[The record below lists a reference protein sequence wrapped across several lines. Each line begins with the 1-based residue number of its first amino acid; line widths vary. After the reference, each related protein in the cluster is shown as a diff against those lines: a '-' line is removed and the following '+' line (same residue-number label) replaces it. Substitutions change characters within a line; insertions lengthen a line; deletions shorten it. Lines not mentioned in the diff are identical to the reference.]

1 MLLSLHPDVMQ
12 RLREEHDRVF
22 GRDLATTLDLLH
34 TTPSKTNELEYTSAI
49 IKETLRLFPVGFNL
63 REAPE
68 GRTTL
73 ETNNGKTYSIAD
85 RVIVCCPQT
94 DHYNPAYFPEPTRF
108 IPDRFL
114 ESYQPRPHRYAWR
127 PFERG
132 PRACMGQELAM
143 DEMRIVL
150 LLTARWF
157 DFEMVV
163 PDNAVLPKESTMR
176 FSDWETR
183 IGRLAY
189 QELRM
194 SAAPRDGMP
203 MRVRLSGRR

>member
-1 MLLSLHPDVMQ
+1 M
-12 RLREEHDRVF
+12 
-22 GRDLATTLDLLH
+22 
-34 TTPSKTNELEYTSAI
+34 
-49 IKETLRLFPVGFNL
+49 
-63 REAPE
+63 
-68 GRTTL
+68 
-73 ETNNGKTYSIAD
+73 
-85 RVIVCCPQT
+85 
-94 DHYNPAYFPEPTRF
+94 PTKF

-114 ESYQPRPHRYAWR
+114 ESYEPRSHRYAWR
-127 PFERG
+127 PFGRG
-132 PRACMGQELAM
+132 PRARMGWELAM

-157 DFEMVV
+157 DFETVV
-163 PDNAVLPKESTMR
+163 PDAVLPKEPTIK

-203 MRVRLSGRR
+203 MRVRLSGGRQARQR